1 MSGSGFSNSEL
12 GSRSRVKHLH
22 HASRN
27 SQTLFPNEVES
38 RSHTEKDVLMCV
50 FVRALTLTKAH
61 ARRMETNIKRMWGG
75 RILIFLSCDWGC
87 CAEGA
92 VLVLKWKR
100 NTSQRS
106 AHTHSYTVTVTWAP
120 FVFPFPGSGYS
131 SIPGHGGAG
140 PWVHVFPPD
149 VHRKWITHL
158 TLCLL

>member
-75 RILIFLSCDWGC
+75 GAHFDFLILRLRLLCRGGRVG
-87 CAEGA
+87 AEMKAKHIPAECTHTFIHGNGHMGSICFP
-92 VLVLKWKR
+92 LPWKR
-100 NTSQRS
+100 LQLYSRARWRWPMS
-106 AHTHSYTVTVTWAP
+106 ACI
-120 FVFPFPGSGYS
+120 S
-131 SIPGHGGAG
+131 SRRPS
-140 PWVHVFPPD
+140 
-149 VHRKWITHL
+149 
-158 TLCLL
+158 